1 MPQSVLY
8 HFFHLN
14 TVLGRKESV
23 KLAREPVY
31 LTEVGRRSACPG
43 EQKPITFL
51 STVRMSC
58 QYQPGNN
65 VSLGSLSTSRIKSSL
80 KNRYP
85 TMENR
90 YTRMSA
96 STAVRMMERPLRVT
110 LLMTFSKV
118 SSRYT
123 KSKSWDKKQRHRC
136 FSHVLLIP
144 LVAHHQRAIFSP
156 KLAPR
161 RKYAV

>member
-1 MPQSVLY
+1 MLQSVLFR
-8 HFFHLN
+8 FFHLSRF
-14 TVLGRKESV
+14 GKKEAV
-23 KLAREPVY
+23 KIAREPGY
-31 LTEVGRRSACPG
+31 LTEGGRHSACPG
-43 EQKPITFL
+43 RQKPINFFIAV
-51 STVRMSC
+51 TVSR

-123 KSKSWDKKQRHRC
+123 KSKSWDNNQRQRC
-136 FSHVLLIP
+136 FSHVQLIP
-144 LVAHHQRAIFSP
+144 LVAHHQRATFSP
-156 KLAPR
+156 N
-161 RKYAV
+161 